1 MVILNHNHRNTQGRL
16 LLVTDAHHVRFANLL
31 ADDECW
37 INTRQINNV
46 VLLIIAESDQLLNI
60 SRLCILS
67 QLAIS

>member
-1 MVILNHNHRNTQGRL
+1 
-16 LLVTDAHHVRFANLL
+16 LL

-37 INTRQINNV
+37 INTRQINKI